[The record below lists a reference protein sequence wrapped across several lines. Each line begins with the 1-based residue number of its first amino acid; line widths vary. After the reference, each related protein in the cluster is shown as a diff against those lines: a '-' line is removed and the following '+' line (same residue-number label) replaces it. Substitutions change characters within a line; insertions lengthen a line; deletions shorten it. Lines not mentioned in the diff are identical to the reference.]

1 VEWKRD
7 GMMSGNE
14 FGRRKTNGGGSSG
27 CVPFIVSPRRG
38 GDDLITIITM
48 LRFLVFCLEHSDL
61 SHRRD

>member
-1 VEWKRD
+1 MEEDRPAVYPL
-7 GMMSGNE
+7 S
-14 FGRRKTNGGGSSG
+14 FPQGG
-27 CVPFIVSPRRG
+27 G